1 MGRAPLR
8 STMRAGAIGGIVVI
22 YLALVGM
29 IERLDDLVIIGRV
42 GMDSIL
48 IFLPAAVVGWVVA
61 RPRVVAGERRVAK
74 PGGAAIGG
82 ATAGLVAGIVVE
94 LGLVIVSVLG
104 IETVRQVFITVSPT
118 LIEIMRFHL
127 DPIPAAIVMIAGTTA
142 VGAAGGALRVLPKE
156 VRTPI
161 ASGLAAIVVV
171 ALLQRV
177 IAPAFDQVNVEKD
190 WLYSKITSGLT
201 WIGGAVVYALT
212 AAAVRFHLGR
222 RLLTILLPTRY
233 GRPAAPAAAPAA
245 SGAAISAGDVATTPA
260 GDAAPDRRTSLDAGI
275 SRRGLAILAWCVV
288 AVIVAFLPYLVGPV
302 VSRILGTVGIFLLL
316 GLGLNIVVG
325 FAGLLDLGYVAFFAV
340 GAYFTAILTGGQRVT
355 FTGYQ
360 PPTFGLGLSFYLAL
374 PIVIAIAAL
383 VGVLIG
389 APVLRLRGDYLA
401 IVTLGFGE
409 IARVIFGSTW
419 AQNLF
424 GGSLGMSGI
433 TTAAIPGVPMN
444 FQADPRHFYLLVLVF
459 CLLAVFVSW
468 RLQGSRVGRAWNAMR
483 EDEQVADAMGISTTR
498 FKLLAF
504 AMGGAIGS
512 VGGALFAVSL
522 GSLTI
527 ASFQILVSITAL
539 AVIILGGLGSI
550 PGVVVGALVLIGLP
564 GLLTQFEDYR
574 LLIYGAVLIAIM
586 LLRPQGLVPNVRV
599 SRELQEDERSQDQWA
614 KHLLEQDA
622 ADAPEPT
629 GGALT

>member
-1 MGRAPLR
+1 MDRAIVRTALRTGAVMG
-8 STMRAGAIGGIVVI
+8 GAVVF
-22 YLALVGM
+22 LGLVGM
-29 IERLDDLVIIGRV
+29 IERLETLPIIGDLS
-42 GMDSIL
+42 MDTIL
-48 IFLPAAVVGWVVA
+48 IFLPAAVGGWIVA
-61 RPRVVAGERRVAK
+61 RPRVVAGERRTASSGLAAAA
-74 PGGAAIGG
+74 GGTQGVIAG
-82 ATAGLVAGIVVE
+82 AMVE
-94 LGLVIVSVLG
+94 LFLVIVAVLG
-104 IETVRQVFITVSPT
+104 IERVRQVFIAVSPE
-118 LIEIMRFHL
+118 LIAVLRFHMA
-127 DPIPAAIVMIAGTTA
+127 PVPAAFVMLGGSIL
-142 VGAAGGALRVLPKE
+142 VGAAAGALRVQAKTIREPA
-156 VRTPI
+156 V
-161 ASGLAAIVVV
+161 SGLAAVLVV
-171 ALLQRV
+171 ALLERV
-177 IAPAFDQVNVEKD
+177 IAPAFDQMHIARS
-190 WLYSKITSGLT
+190 WLYSPVTTGLT
-201 WIGGAVVYALT
+201 WVGGAVVFLLT
-212 AAAVRFHLGR
+212 AAAVRFQAAR
-222 RLLTILLPTRY
+222 RLGHILMPNRY
-233 GRPAAPAAAPAA
+233 PSVAARPAAPSTDGDDAPAA
-245 SGAAISAGDVATTPA
+245 PTGSEVAR
-260 GDAAPDRRTSLDAGI
+260 APDRDPLDRA
-275 SRRGLAILAWCVV
+275 SRRGIAIAAWCVI
-288 AVIVAFLPYLVGPV
+288 AIIVAFLPYLVGPV

-360 PPTFGLGLSFYLAL
+360 PPTFGLQLSFYAAL
-374 PIVIAIAAL
+374 PIVVVIAAL

-409 IARVIFGSTW
+409 IARVVFGSTW

-424 GGSLGMSGI
+424 GGSLGMSGVTDASI
-433 TTAAIPGVPMN
+433 RGLPLN
-444 FQADPRHFYLLVLVF
+444 FQTDPRHFYFLVLVF
-459 CLLAVFVSW
+459 CLAAVFVSW
-468 RLQGSRVGRAWNAMR
+468 RLQSSRIGRAWNAMR

-512 VGGALFAVSL
+512 IGGALFAVSL

-539 AVIILGGLGSI
+539 AVVILGGLGSI

-586 LLRPQGLVPNVRV
+586 LLRPQGLIPNTRV

-614 KHLLEQDA
+614 KHLLQQDA

-629 GGALT
+629 GGAIT

>member
-1 MGRAPLR
+1 MDRTIVRTAVRTGAVMG
-8 STMRAGAIGGIVVI
+8 GVVVF
-22 YLALVGM
+22 LALVGM
-29 IERLDDLVIIGRV
+29 IERLETLPIIGNV
-42 GMDSIL
+42 NMDAIL
-48 IFLPAAVVGWVVA
+48 IFLPAAVGGWVVA
-61 RPRVVAGERRVAK
+61 RPRVVAGERRTAST
-74 PGGAAIGG
+74 GLAGAIG
-82 ATAGLVAGIVVE
+82 ATQGVVAGVMVE
-94 LGLVIVSVLG
+94 LFLVIVSVLG
-104 IETVRQVFITVSPT
+104 IERVRQVFIAVSPE
-118 LIEIMRFHL
+118 LVAILRFHMGPVAGAL
-127 DPIPAAIVMIAGTTA
+127 VMLGGSLLMG
-142 VGAAGGALRVLPKE
+142 GAAAVLRVQAKT
-156 VRTPI
+156 VRGPVV
-161 ASGLAAIVVV
+161 SGLAAVVLV
-171 ALLQRV
+171 ALLERV
-177 IAPAFDQVNVEKD
+177 IAPAFDQVHVARS
-190 WLYSKITSGLT
+190 WLYSPVTTGLT
-201 WIGGAVVYALT
+201 WVGGAVVFLLT
-212 AAAVRFHLGR
+212 AAAI
-222 RLLTILLPTRY
+222 RLRAAQRLAHVLMPNRY
-233 GRPAAPAAAPAA
+233 AAAA
-245 SGAAISAGDVATTPA
+245 SQTPA
-260 GDAAPDRRTSLDAGI
+260 PSPDGGEGSDGAVGADGAPVPGRDPLDRASKRWV
-275 SRRGLAILAWCVV
+275 AIAAWCVI
-288 AVIVAFLPYLVGPV
+288 ALIVAFLPYLVGPV

-360 PPTFGLGLSFYLAL
+360 PPAFGLQLSFYAAL
-374 PIVIAIAAL
+374 PIVVAIAAL

-409 IARVIFGSTW
+409 IARVVFGSTW

-424 GGSLGMSGI
+424 GGSLGMSGVTDASI
-433 TTAAIPGVPMN
+433 RGLPLN
-444 FQADPRHFYLLVLVF
+444 FQTDPRHFYFLVLLF
-459 CLLAVFVSW
+459 CLAAIFVSW
-468 RLQGSRVGRAWNAMR
+468 RLQSSRVGRAWNAMR

-512 VGGALFAVSL
+512 IGGALFAVSL

-539 AVIILGGLGSI
+539 AVVILGGLGSI

-586 LLRPQGLVPNVRV
+586 LLRPQGLVPNTRV
-599 SRELQEDERSQDQWA
+599 SRELKEDERSQDQWA
-614 KHLLEQDA
+614 KHLLQQDA

-629 GGALT
+629 GGAIT

>member
-1 MGRAPLR
+1 MGGPLLR
-8 STMRAGAIGGIVVI
+8 SALRAGAIGGIVVI
-22 YLALVGM
+22 YLAVVGM
-29 IERLDDLVIIGRV
+29 IERLDGLVIIGNV
-42 GMDSIL
+42 GMDTIL
-48 IFLPAAVVGWVVA
+48 ILLPAAVVGWVVA
-61 RPRVVAGERRVAK
+61 RPRVVAGERRVAS
-74 PGGAAIGG
+74 PAGAAAGG
-82 ATAGLVAGIVVE
+82 ATAGLAAGVVVE
-94 LGLVIVSVLG
+94 LGLLLVSVLG
-104 IETVRQVFITVSPT
+104 IETVRQVFIAVSPT
-118 LIEIMRFHL
+118 LIEIMRFHME
-127 DPIPAAIVMIAGTTA
+127 PVPAAIVMIVSSTA
-142 VGAAGGALRVLPKE
+142 VGALGGALRVLPKD

-177 IAPAFDQVNVEKD
+177 ISPAFDQVNVEQD
-190 WLYSKITSGLT
+190 WLYSKVTSGLT

-212 AAAVRFHLGR
+212 AAAVRFHVGK
-222 RLLTILLPTRY
+222 RLVAILLPTRY
-233 GRPAAPAAAPAA
+233 GRPVAGPATSAEAAG
-245 SGAAISAGDVATTPA
+245 GADEAEAEPR
-260 GDAAPDRRTSLDAGI
+260 DRRTSLEGGI
-275 SRRGLAILAWCVV
+275 SRRGLAIVAWCVI

-325 FAGLLDLGYVAFFAV
+325 LAGLLDLGYVAFFAV

-355 FTGYQ
+355 FTGYE
-360 PPTFGLGLSFYLAL
+360 PPTFGLGLSFYVAL

-383 VGVLIG
+383 VGVIIG

>member
-1 MGRAPLR
+1 MGGPLLR
-8 STMRAGAIGGIVVI
+8 SALRAGAIGGIVVI
-22 YLALVGM
+22 YLAVVGM
-29 IERLDDLVIIGRV
+29 IERLDGLVIIGNV
-42 GMDSIL
+42 GMDTIL
-48 IFLPAAVVGWVVA
+48 ILLPAAVVGWVVA
-61 RPRVVAGERRVAK
+61 RPRVVAGERRVAS
-74 PGGAAIGG
+74 PAGAAAGG
-82 ATAGLVAGIVVE
+82 ATAGLAAGVVVE
-94 LGLVIVSVLG
+94 LGLLLVSVLG
-104 IETVRQVFITVSPT
+104 IETVRQVFIAVSPT
-118 LIEIMRFHL
+118 LIEIMRFHME
-127 DPIPAAIVMIAGTTA
+127 PVPAAIVMIVSSTA
-142 VGAAGGALRVLPKE
+142 VGALGGALRVLPKD

-177 IAPAFDQVNVEKD
+177 ISPAFDQVNVEQD
-190 WLYSKITSGLT
+190 WLYSKVTSGLT

-212 AAAVRFHLGR
+212 AAAVRFHVGK
-222 RLLTILLPTRY
+222 RLVGILLPTRY
-233 GRPAAPAAAPAA
+233 GRPVAGPATSAEAAG
-245 SGAAISAGDVATTPA
+245 GADEAEAEPR
-260 GDAAPDRRTSLDAGI
+260 DRRTSLEGGI
-275 SRRGLAILAWCVV
+275 SRRGLAIVAWCVI

-355 FTGYQ
+355 FTGYE
-360 PPTFGLGLSFYLAL
+360 PPTFGLGLSFYVAL

-383 VGVLIG
+383 VGVIIG

>member
-1 MGRAPLR
+1 M
-8 STMRAGAIGGIVVI
+8 
-22 YLALVGM
+22 
-29 IERLDDLVIIGRV
+29 
-42 GMDSIL
+42 
-48 IFLPAAVVGWVVA
+48 
-61 RPRVVAGERRVAK
+61 
-74 PGGAAIGG
+74 
-82 ATAGLVAGIVVE
+82 
-94 LGLVIVSVLG
+94 
-104 IETVRQVFITVSPT
+104 
-118 LIEIMRFHL
+118 
-127 DPIPAAIVMIAGTTA
+127 
-142 VGAAGGALRVLPKE
+142 
-156 VRTPI
+156 
-161 ASGLAAIVVV
+161 
-171 ALLQRV
+171 
-177 IAPAFDQVNVEKD
+177 
-190 WLYSKITSGLT
+190 
-201 WIGGAVVYALT
+201 
-212 AAAVRFHLGR
+212 
-222 RLLTILLPTRY
+222 
-233 GRPAAPAAAPAA
+233 
-245 SGAAISAGDVATTPA
+245 
-260 GDAAPDRRTSLDAGI
+260 
-275 SRRGLAILAWCVV
+275 
-288 AVIVAFLPYLVGPV
+288 
-302 VSRILGTVGIFLLL
+302 
-316 GLGLNIVVG
+316 
-325 FAGLLDLGYVAFFAV
+325 
-340 GAYFTAILTGGQRVT
+340 T

-360 PPTFGLGLSFYLAL
+360 PPTFGLHLSFFVAL

-444 FQADPRHFYLLVLVF
+444 FQADPRHFYFLVLVF

-599 SRELQEDERSQDQWA
+599 SRELREDERSQDQWA

-622 ADAPEPT
+622 SDAPEPT

>member
-1 MGRAPLR
+1 MDR
-8 STMRAGAIGGIVVI
+8 SIARTAVFTGAIAGIVVI

-29 IERLDDLVIIGRV
+29 IERLDDLPIIGRV
-42 GMDSIL
+42 GMDTIL
-48 IFLPAAVVGWVVA
+48 IFLPAAVGGWVVT
-61 RPRVVAGERRVAK
+61 RPRVVGGERRTTT
-74 PGGAAIGG
+74 PGAAAVTGM
-82 ATAGLVAGIVVE
+82 AEGLVAGVVVE
-94 LGLVIVSVLG
+94 LALGLVSVLG
-104 IETVRQVFITVSPT
+104 IETVRQVFSAVSPA
-118 LIEIMRFHL
+118 LIEIMRFHMA
-127 DPIPAAIVMIAGTTA
+127 PVPAAVVMIAGTTF
-142 VGAAGGALRVLPKE
+142 VGLAGGVLRVLPKE
-156 VRTPI
+156 VRAPI
-161 ASGLAAIVVV
+161 ASGLFAIVVV

-177 IAPAFDQVNVEKD
+177 IAPAFDQMNIERD
-190 WLYSKITSGLT
+190 WLYSPVTTGLT
-201 WIGGAVVYALT
+201 WIGGAVVFVLT

-222 RLLTILLPTRY
+222 WLAGILMPSRY
-233 GRPAAPAAAPAA
+233 PSAAPATAPSDAEGTNREA
-245 SGAAISAGDVATTPA
+245 SSE
-260 GDAAPDRRTSLDAGI
+260 DRRTSLDAGI
-275 SRRGLAILAWCVV
+275 SRRGIAIVAWCVI
-288 AVIVAFLPYLVGPV
+288 ALIVAFLPYLVGPV

-355 FTGYQ
+355 FTGYEA
-360 PPTFGLGLSFYLAL
+360 PAFGFHLSFYAAL

-383 VGVLIG
+383 VGVIIG

-419 AQNLF
+419 AQSLF

-433 TTAAIPGVPMN
+433 TAAKVPGVPMN
-444 FQADPRHFYLLVLVF
+444 FQADPRHFYFLVLVF

-504 AMGGAIGS
+504 AMGGAIGA

-564 GLLTQFEDYR
+564 GLLTQFVDYR

-599 SRELQEDERSQDQWA
+599 SRELKEDERSQDQWA

-622 ADAPEPT
+622 TDAPEPT

>member
-1 MGRAPLR
+1 
-8 STMRAGAIGGIVVI
+8 
-22 YLALVGM
+22 
-29 IERLDDLVIIGRV
+29 
-42 GMDSIL
+42 
-48 IFLPAAVVGWVVA
+48 
-61 RPRVVAGERRVAK
+61 
-74 PGGAAIGG
+74 
-82 ATAGLVAGIVVE
+82 
-94 LGLVIVSVLG
+94 
-104 IETVRQVFITVSPT
+104 VFV
-118 LIEIMRFHL
+118 
-127 DPIPAAIVMIAGTTA
+127 
-142 VGAAGGALRVLPKE
+142 
-156 VRTPI
+156 
-161 ASGLAAIVVV
+161 
-171 ALLQRV
+171 
-177 IAPAFDQVNVEKD
+177 
-190 WLYSKITSGLT
+190 
-201 WIGGAVVYALT
+201 LT
-212 AAAVRFHLGR
+212 AAAVRFRVGR
-222 RLLTILLPTRY
+222 RLLTILLPSRY
-233 GRPAAPAAAPAA
+233 PSRRAAPAPPPWDDTSAEERAA
-245 SGAAISAGDVATTPA
+245 
-260 GDAAPDRRTSLDAGI
+260 DRRTSLDAGI
-275 SRRGLAILAWCVV
+275 SRRVIAIAAWCVI
-288 AVIVAFLPYLVGPV
+288 ALIVAFLPYLVGPV

-360 PPTFGLGLSFYLAL
+360 PPTFGLHLSFYVAL
-374 PIVIAIAAL
+374 PIVIAIAAG
-383 VGVLIG
+383 VGVMIG

-409 IARVIFGSTW
+409 IVRVIFGSTW

-444 FQADPRHFYLLVLVF
+444 FQADPRHFYFLVLVF
-459 CLLAVFVSW
+459 CLLAVFISW

-586 LLRPQGLVPNVRV
+586 LLRPQGLIPNTRV

-622 ADAPEPT
+622 SDAPEPT

>member
-1 MGRAPLR
+1 MGGPLLR
-8 STMRAGAIGGIVVI
+8 SALRAGAIGGIVVI
-22 YLALVGM
+22 YLAVVGM
-29 IERLDDLVIIGRV
+29 IERLDGLVIIGNV
-42 GMDSIL
+42 GMDTIL
-48 IFLPAAVVGWVVA
+48 ILLPAAVVGWVVA
-61 RPRVVAGERRVAK
+61 RPRVVGGERRVAS
-74 PGGAAIGG
+74 PAGAAAGG
-82 ATAGLVAGIVVE
+82 ATAGLAAGVVVE
-94 LGLVIVSVLG
+94 LGLLLVSVLG
-104 IETVRQVFITVSPT
+104 IETVRQVFIAVSPT
-118 LIEIMRFHL
+118 LIEIMRFHME
-127 DPIPAAIVMIAGTTA
+127 PVPAAIVMIVSSTA
-142 VGAAGGALRVLPKE
+142 VGALGGALRVLPKD

-177 IAPAFDQVNVEKD
+177 ISPAFDQVNVEQD
-190 WLYSKITSGLT
+190 WLYSKVTSGLT

-212 AAAVRFHLGR
+212 AAAVRFHVGK
-222 RLLTILLPTRY
+222 RLVAILLPTRY
-233 GRPAAPAAAPAA
+233 GRPVAGPATSAEAAG
-245 SGAAISAGDVATTPA
+245 GADEAEAEPR
-260 GDAAPDRRTSLDAGI
+260 DRRTSLEGGI
-275 SRRGLAILAWCVV
+275 SRRGLAIVAWCVI

-325 FAGLLDLGYVAFFAV
+325 LAGLLDLGYVAFFAV

-355 FTGYQ
+355 FTGYE
-360 PPTFGLGLSFYLAL
+360 PPTFGLGLSFYVAL

-383 VGVLIG
+383 VGVIIG